1 MDLSG
6 KHFLVIGGGSGIG
19 YALASKLLGAGAEVH
34 VITRESEGPEGSIT
48 HHADI
53 TQSEDVFDALP
64 DTLDGMA
71 YCPGS
76 INLKPLSR
84 ISREDLIHDF
94 EINAVGAVL
103 STKAVVRKLK
113 KAKGASIVFFSTV
126 AVQTGM
132 GFHTSVAAAK
142 GAVEGI
148 TRSLAAE
155 LAPSNIRVNAI
166 APSLTDTP
174 MASQLLSSEDK
185 KEASA
190 KRHPLS
196 RVGTPDE
203 MADAALFL
211 LSPASPWI
219 TGQILGI
226 DGGLSSL
233 R

>member
-6 KHFLVIGGGSGIG
+6 KYFLVIGGGSGIG
-19 YALASKLLGAGAEVH
+19 YALATRLLETGAEVH
-34 VITRESEGPEGSIT
+34 VITRSTEGPKGSIT

-53 TQSEDVFDALP
+53 IQSEEVFEALP
-64 DTLDGMA
+64 EVLHGMA

-76 INLKPLSR
+76 INLKPLNR
-84 ISREDLIHDF
+84 ITKEDLMHDF

-113 KAKGASIVFFSTV
+113 KAKGASIVYFSTV

-132 GFHTSVAAAK
+132 GFHASVAAAK

-174 MASQLLSSEDK
+174 MASQLLSTDDK

-190 KRHPLS
+190 KRHPIA
-196 RVGTPDE
+196 RVGTPEE
-203 MADAALFL
+203 MAEAAFFL

-226 DGGLSSL
+226 DGGLSTL

>member
-19 YALASKLLGAGAEVH
+19 YALASKLLGAGAQVH
-34 VITRESEGPEGSIT
+34 VITRESAGPEGSIT

-53 TQSEDVFDALP
+53 TQTEDVFDALP

-84 ISREDLIHDF
+84 ISREDLVHDF

-155 LAPSNIRVNAI
+155 LASSNIRVNAI

>member
-1 MDLSG
+1 MNWSG
-6 KHFLVIGGGSGIG
+6 KRYVVIGGGSGIG
-19 YALASKLLGAGAEVH
+19 YALAQKLVEAGAEVH
-34 VITRESEGPEGSIT
+34 VITRQSEGPEGSIT
-48 HHADI
+48 HHGDI
-53 TQSEDVFDALP
+53 SQSEEVFEALP

-76 INLKPLSR
+76 INLKPLNR
-84 ISREDLIHDF
+84 ITREDLLQDF

-103 STKAVVRKLK
+103 STKAVIRKLK
-113 KAKGASIVFFSTV
+113 KAKGAAIVFFSTV

-148 TRSLAAE
+148 TRSLASE
-155 LAPSNIRVNAI
+155 LAPSGIRVNAV

-174 MASQLLSSEDK
+174 MASQLLSSDDK

-190 KRHPLS
+190 KRHPIQ
-196 RVGTPDE
+196 RIGTSEE
-203 MADAALFL
+203 MAEAALFL
-211 LSPASPWI
+211 LSPRNPWI
-219 TGQILGI
+219 TGQIIGV
-226 DGGLSSL
+226 DGGLSTL